1 MEALKADVS
10 LDEDVLVGTLLAF
23 FIDNSMSQ
31 GQGET
36 LRWCPVLSELGVSS
50 CEVTQIT
57 ARRGTRLPTRKQIR
71 FGHQRKGVMGWD
83 LSNGRD
89 STLRQMVRV
98 IVQKSDESTK
108 LFERMSAKSGK
119 DRSTTQR
126 AKTWA
131 IMHDE
136 QRPWVVLRQEWEV
149 AISTK
154 HKLLMLN

>member
-1 MEALKADVS
+1 MAIQIQDRCWVGKRPFTIDEVHVARVIRPDGGAEGALTLKMRPDVS

-23 FIDNSMSQ
+23 FIGNSMSQ
-31 GQGET
+31 GQGEA
-36 LRWCPVLSELGVSS
+36 LRWCPVLSGLGVSS

-71 FGHQRKGVMGWD
+71 FGHQLRV
-83 LSNGRD
+83 GR
-89 STLRQMVRV
+89 TGLPRRGP
-98 IVQKSDESTK
+98 
-108 LFERMSAKSGK
+108 RHGC
-119 DRSTTQR
+119 
-126 AKTWA
+126 

-136 QRPWVVLRQEWEV
+136 QRPWVVRRQEWEV